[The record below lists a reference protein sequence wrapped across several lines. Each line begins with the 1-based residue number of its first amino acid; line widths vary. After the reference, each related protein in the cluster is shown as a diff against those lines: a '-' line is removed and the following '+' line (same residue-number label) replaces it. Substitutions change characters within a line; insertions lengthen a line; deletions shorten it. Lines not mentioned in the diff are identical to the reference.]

1 MIDEDVAPFVT
12 GYLERL
18 ADVVDQV
25 DTELLA
31 RTCRLLGDTIAAGRR
46 VCAVGNGGSSA
57 IARAMSF
64 QLRCHAEAQGHRW
77 PVALDVGDQH
87 EIAYRADRGG
97 YASALSDMAWRRG
110 LAVGDTVIAI
120 SMSGRSPNVLAL
132 AREAQRRRVRV
143 VGFTGGDG
151 ADLPAVTSW
160 CVRTGLDDQQIS
172 EDAVLAWLTLAVDAT
187 MARSCTVRDLRAA
200 ARRAAQRFRRMAH
213 DPMVPVFVAELS
225 GAVVRAM
232 LASRVVL
239 VVCGQGGPLGW
250 VAEHLAHNLYWDVPT
265 GTAPTGTAVTT
276 PTVIGA
282 ASVADLTAIH
292 NDHPDRAH
300 GVRHR
305 LAGVRSGDVVCG
317 IADAGDSLSLRES
330 LALAGT
336 RDATTHLITA
346 GQPAPPP
353 ARPIVLG
360 LDAADAWELSTVV
373 QPIGHL
379 LCRVS
384 GQRLRDMARGHRR
397 SSLTELLATDLAPRR
412 THHAVGAV
420 A

>member
-18 ADVVDQV
+18 ADVVDRV
-25 DTELLA
+25 DTDLLA
-31 RTCRLLGDTIAAGRR
+31 RVCRLLRDTIAVGRR

-97 YASALSDMAWRRG
+97 YASALSDMVWRRG
-110 LAVGDTVIAI
+110 LTAGDTVIAI

-132 AREAQRRRVRV
+132 ARDAQQRGVRV

-151 ADLPAVTSW
+151 GDLPAVTSW
-160 CVRTGLDDQQIS
+160 CVRTGLGDQQIS
-172 EDAVLAWLTLAVDAT
+172 EDAVLAWLTLAIDAT
-187 MARSCTVRDLRAA
+187 MAHSYATRDLRAA
-200 ARRAAQRFRRMAH
+200 ARQAAQRFRRMAH
-213 DPMVPVFVAELS
+213 DPMVPAFLADLS

-232 LASRVVL
+232 LARRVVL

-265 GTAPTGTAVTT
+265 GTTVTT

-292 NDHPDRAH
+292 NDHPDRVH

-305 LAGVRSGDVVCG
+305 LAGVSPGDVVCG
-317 IADAGDSLSLRES
+317 IADASDTLSLRES
-330 LALAGT
+330 LAVAET
-336 RDATTHLITA
+336 RAAATHLITA
-346 GQPAPPP
+346 RHPTPHPAQYP

-360 LDAADAWELSTVV
+360 LDTADAWELSTLV

-379 LCRVS
+379 LCRLS
-384 GQRLRDMARGHRR
+384 GQRLRDTTRDHRG
-397 SSLTELLATDLAPRR
+397 SSLADLLATDLAPRR
-412 THHAVGAV
+412 THHAIGTV